1 MHLHGYLNKMVMN
14 PIGRKWQIA
23 KRQINMRLI
32 LAAASNAALL
42 PLKIRI
48 KILTVDNW
56 WICWIILLMFLS
68 WSIYIQFKTRM
79 CSSHFGSGTFR
90 KLLNHPKLW
99 MCFCSSAI
107 YGKATAMKY
116 FPQLTIRKAKTEVG
130 ANWLI
135 YNIYIYR
142 IYIYTYIIYIYT
154 HVYILNSF
162 VWLIHIYTYLYHI
175 IYYLHKIC
183 FPDPYSW

>member
-99 MCFCSSAI
+99 MCFWSSAI

-135 YNIYIYR
+135 YNIYR
-142 IYIYTYIIYIYT
+142 IYIYTYIIHFYIYI
-154 HVYILNSF
+154 YIHTCTYWIHLYGLYIF
-162 VWLIHIYTYLYHI
+162 IHIYIILYI
-175 IYYLHKIC
+175 KL
-183 FPDPYSW
+183 FT

>member
-154 HVYILNSF
+154 RV
-162 VWLIHIYTYLYHI
+162 HIEFICMAYTYLYI
-175 IYYLHKIC
+175 FISYYIL
-183 FPDPYSW
+183 FT

>member
-1 MHLHGYLNKMVMN
+1 MYIHLHAYLNKMVMN
-14 PIGRKWQIA
+14 PIRRKWQIV

-32 LAAASNAALL
+32 LAAASNADSLT
-42 PLKIRI
+42 LKIRN

-56 WICWIILLMFLS
+56 CICLIILLMFQS

-79 CSSHFGSGTFR
+79 CSSHFGSGTLR
-90 KLLNHPKLW
+90 KLLNHPKVW

-116 FPQLTIRKAKTEVG
+116 FPQLTIRKAETEVE

-135 YNIYIYR
+135 YIIYVYIYIN
-142 IYIYTYIIYIYT
+142 IHT
-154 HVYILNSF
+154 HVYILNSYVWFIYVYIYIRSVSQTLTVGRNF
-162 VWLIHIYTYLYHI
+162 VV
-175 IYYLHKIC
+175 
-183 FPDPYSW
+183 